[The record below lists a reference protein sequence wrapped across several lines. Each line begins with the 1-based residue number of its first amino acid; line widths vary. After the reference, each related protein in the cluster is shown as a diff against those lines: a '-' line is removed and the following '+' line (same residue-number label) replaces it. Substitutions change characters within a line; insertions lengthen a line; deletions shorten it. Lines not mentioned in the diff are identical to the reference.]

1 MSASN
6 VSLCVKTIRV
16 TCVRASRLTFSSLSF
31 LSLPLFPLSAP
42 LALSLSLLALRLVS
56 FVVPP
61 SRLAVLSFWS
71 VGYFLGSPIAGYLL
85 QAGGGAAKGPSAYL
99 AAVLYAGALSTAA
112 SVLVLAVRIIQSR
125 RVWKKL

>member
-6 VSLCVKTIRV
+6 VSLCFETM
-16 TCVRASRLTFSSLSF
+16 CVPCVPASKLTSPSLSF
-31 LSLPLFPLSAP
+31 LSFPLPS
-42 LALSLSLLALRLVS
+42 SLLAPRLVPL
-56 FVVPP
+56 VPP

-112 SVLVLAVRIIQSR
+112 SALVLAVRIIQSR

>member
-16 TCVRASRLTFSSLSF
+16 TCVRASRLTSPSLSSSPSLSF
-31 LSLPLFPLSAP
+31 LSLPLSP
-42 LALSLSLLALRLVS
+42 SLSLLALRLVP
-56 FVVPP
+56 FIPP
-61 SRLAVLSFWS
+61 ARLAVLSFWS

-112 SVLVLAVRIIQSR
+112 SALVLAVRIIQSR